1 MPHNFEKKKTAF
13 FCLPYKEKKLRN
25 ILSEPFREKCSAT
38 KKRQAMRFD
47 ELRSLFFRPITIQRW
62 KNLADADGKLSI

>member
-1 MPHNFEKKKTAF
+1 M
-13 FCLPYKEKKLRN
+13 LRN

-47 ELRSLFFRPITIQRW
+47 ELRSLFLDQYLFQSRQILRAVAKIFIDRRV
-62 KNLADADGKLSI
+62 AM

>member
-1 MPHNFEKKKTAF
+1 M
-13 FCLPYKEKKLRN
+13 LRN

-47 ELRSLFFRPITIQRW
+47 ELRSLFFGFLPIQSQVNLEGGS
-62 KNLADADGKLSI
+62 KNFR